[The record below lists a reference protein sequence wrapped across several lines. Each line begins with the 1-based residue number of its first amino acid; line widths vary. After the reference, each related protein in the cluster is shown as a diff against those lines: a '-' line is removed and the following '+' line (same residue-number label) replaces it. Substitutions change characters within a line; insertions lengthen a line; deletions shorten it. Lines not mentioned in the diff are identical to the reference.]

1 MKFLLVDDHAIVRK
15 SLQSIILSEFP
26 SATCTECIDGA
37 SCTEMIKKERF
48 DLVILDINL
57 PDSDGVTLTEWIRNL
72 IPDQKILIFSSNP
85 ASLYAKKLF
94 QMGIMGY
101 LNKQTN
107 LPDIAKAIQTILIQ
121 QKQYIDEEFKA
132 ILARDFLANTSANP
146 VENLS
151 TKELI
156 IAQLLANGKSF
167 EEIAVQMNIEPS
179 TIRTYKS
186 RIFQKMD
193 VTSLHE
199 FLAKASLYK
208 LI

>member
-15 SLQSIILSEFP
+15 SLQNIILNEFP

-37 SCTEMIKKERF
+37 SCIEAVKKEKF
-48 DLVILDINL
+48 DLIILDINL
-57 PDSDGVTLTEWIRNL
+57 PDSDGVTLTEWIKSQE
-72 IPDQKILIFSSNP
+72 PTQYILIFSSNP

-107 LPDIAKAIQTILIQ
+107 LGDIATAIRTILIQ
-121 QKQYIDEEFKA
+121 KKQFIDEEFKA
-132 ILARDFLANTSANP
+132 ILAKDFLSQHSSNP
-146 VENLS
+146 IEDLT
-151 TKELI
+151 TKELV
-156 IAQLLANGKSF
+156 IAQLIANGKNF
-167 EEIAVQMNIEPS
+167 DEIAAQLNIEPS

-186 RIFQKMD
+186 KIFQKMD
-193 VTSLHE
+193 VTNLPE
-199 FLAKASLYK
+199 FLAKAQLYK